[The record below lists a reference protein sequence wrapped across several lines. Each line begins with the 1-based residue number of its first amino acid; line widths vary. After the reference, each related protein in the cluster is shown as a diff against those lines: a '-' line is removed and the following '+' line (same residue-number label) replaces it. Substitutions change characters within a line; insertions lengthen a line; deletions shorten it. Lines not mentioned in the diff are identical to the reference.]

1 MKMKSKRS
9 LGWKYLLVQI
19 VTISLFGTSAVIV
32 GQGLGLVKKNVEQQ
46 DVIQSNVLE
55 VSELISLYKDKEIV
69 LNDYIRSKDE
79 KYIEQI
85 HELSS
90 QFNARIHNV
99 IPTLG
104 TSEQRRALAR
114 IVEDDSKYAT
124 ILTETIAPS
133 VQESSMKQQ
142 QIDAAAIVRNE
153 LIITLS
159 NLLETEKESRGNWLD
174 QTYSQLKGNAIILII
189 SIVISSIVGL
199 TLVLMVSRNMQRSL
213 NQVVQMADQIANKNL
228 WIEDMEYLEDDEI
241 GQISKS
247 MNRMKW
253 TLRQMMEQ
261 ITNTST
267 IVAGESKKLIHY
279 TSFVNEESK
288 EIAVTM
294 QQSASRS
301 ESQAQSSSD
310 LVDRMN
316 HFSKQI
322 VEVVHEK
329 EQSSIHAKKML
340 ILTGEGSMY
349 MESSIEQMSVIDE
362 SINQSLTLVRGV
374 DVKTEQITMIV
385 KVIKD
390 IADQTNLLALNAS
403 IEAAKAGEYGKS
415 FSVVASEVRKL
426 SEQVHASIEH
436 ITTIVVDI
444 QSESKNALFSLDK
457 GYSIVSDGQRLV
469 KTTNETFVQ
478 LNTEIDQ
485 IGMQIERMS
494 SSLDDVMSQ
503 TKVIHQFLE
512 ETTSVSEQ
520 SATGISQ
527 VASTA
532 EQFNRSMGEVEKSVA
547 FLDQEADKLN
557 VMINQFKV

>member
-1 MKMKSKRS
+1 MS
-9 LGWKYLLVQI
+9 
-19 VTISLFGTSAVIV
+19 FP
-32 GQGLGLVKKNVEQQ
+32 
-46 DVIQSNVLE
+46 
-55 VSELISLYKDKEIV
+55 
-69 LNDYIRSKDE
+69 
-79 KYIEQI
+79 
-85 HELSS
+85 S
-90 QFNARIHNV
+90 QFDTRIHNI
-99 IPTLG
+99 IPTLS
-104 TSEQRRALAR
+104 TSEQRQALAR
-114 IVEDDSKYAT
+114 IVEDDSKYTT
-124 ILTETIAPS
+124 ILTEMIAPS
-133 VQESSMKQQ
+133 VRESTMEQQ

-153 LIITLS
+153 LITTLS
-159 NLLETEKESRGNWLD
+159 SLLETEKESRGNWLD

-279 TSFVNEESK
+279 TSFVSEESK

-301 ESQAQSSSD
+301 EAQARSSSD

-340 ILTGEGSMY
+340 TLTGEGSMY
-349 MESSIEQMSVIDE
+349 MGSSIKQMSVIDE
-362 SINQSLTLVRGV
+362 SINQSLTLVKGL
-374 DVKTEQITMIV
+374 DVKTEQISMIV

-403 IEAAKAGEYGKS
+403 IEAARAGENGQS

-444 QSESKNALFSLDK
+444 QSESKNAVFSLDK
-457 GYSIVSDGQRLV
+457 GYSIVTDGQRLV
-469 KTTNETFVQ
+469 TTTNETFVQ
-478 LNTEIDQ
+478 LNAEIDQ

-494 SSLDDVMSQ
+494 LSLDDVMSQ

-512 ETTSVSEQ
+512 ETTSISEQ
-520 SATGISQ
+520 SAIGISQ

-532 EQFNRSMGEVEKSVA
+532 EQFNHSMEEVEKSVA

>member
-1 MKMKSKRS
+1 MKMKSKRG
-9 LGWKYLLVQI
+9 LGWKFLLVQI
-19 VTISLFGTSAVIV
+19 VTISLFGISSVIV

-55 VSELISLYKDKEIV
+55 ISELISLYKSKEII
-69 LNDYIRSKDE
+69 LNHYIHSKDE

-90 QFNARIHNV
+90 QFDARIHSV

-124 ILTETIAPS
+124 ILTEMIAPS
-133 VQESSMKQQ
+133 SMEQQ
-142 QIDAAAIVRNE
+142 QIAAAAIVRNE
-153 LIITLS
+153 LITTLS
-159 NLLETEKESRGNWLD
+159 SLLETEKESRANWLD

-253 TLRQMMEQ
+253 TLRQVMEQ

-279 TSFVNEESK
+279 TSFVSEESK

-301 ESQAQSSSD
+301 ETQARSSSD

-329 EQSSIHAKKML
+329 ERSSIHAKKML
-340 ILTGEGSMY
+340 TLTEEGSMY
-349 MESSIEQMSVIDE
+349 MESSIKQMSVIDE
-362 SINQSLTLVRGV
+362 SINQSLTLVKGL
-374 DVKTEQITMIV
+374 DVRTDQISMIV

-403 IEAAKAGEYGKS
+403 IEAARTGENGRS

-426 SEQVHASIEH
+426 SEQVHASVEH
-436 ITTIVVDI
+436 ITTIVEDI
-444 QSESKNALFSLDK
+444 QSESKSVVFSLDK
-457 GYSIVSDGQRLV
+457 GYGIVTDGQRLMT
-469 KTTNETFVQ
+469 TTNETFVQ
-478 LNTEIDQ
+478 LNAEIDQ

-494 SSLDDVMSQ
+494 LSLDDVMRQ

-512 ETTSVSEQ
+512 ETTSISEQ
-520 SATGISQ
+520 SASGISQ
-527 VASTA
+527 MASTA
-532 EQFNRSMGEVEKSVA
+532 EQFNHSMEEVEKSVT

>member
-1 MKMKSKRS
+1 M
-9 LGWKYLLVQI
+9 
-19 VTISLFGTSAVIV
+19 
-32 GQGLGLVKKNVEQQ
+32 
-46 DVIQSNVLE
+46 
-55 VSELISLYKDKEIV
+55 
-69 LNDYIRSKDE
+69 
-79 KYIEQI
+79 
-85 HELSS
+85 
-90 QFNARIHNV
+90 
-99 IPTLG
+99 
-104 TSEQRRALAR
+104 LAQ
-114 IVEDDSKYAT
+114 IVEDDSKYTT

-133 VQESSMKQQ
+133 IRESSMKQQ

-153 LIITLS
+153 LITTLS
-159 NLLETEKESRGNWLD
+159 SLLETEKESRGNWLD

-279 TSFVNEESK
+279 TSFVSEESK

-301 ESQAQSSSD
+301 EAQAQSSSD

-340 ILTGEGSMY
+340 ILTGEGSRY

-362 SINQSLTLVRGV
+362 SINQSLTLVKGV

-457 GYSIVSDGQRLV
+457 GYSIVTDGQRLV

-478 LNTEIDQ
+478 LNAEIDQ

-512 ETTSVSEQ
+512 ETTSITKQ
-520 SATGISQ
+520 SAIGISQ
-527 VASTA
+527 VASTV
-532 EQFNRSMGEVEKSVA
+532 EQFNHSMEEVEKSVA

>member
-1 MKMKSKRS
+1 MKSKRS

-19 VTISLFGTSAVIV
+19 VTIALFGLSALIV
-32 GQGLGLVKKNVEQQ
+32 GQGLGLIKKDVAQQ
-46 DVIQSNVLE
+46 DVIQSTVLE
-55 VSELISLYKDKEIV
+55 ISELITLYQSKEIV
-69 LNDYIRSKDE
+69 LNDYIRSGDE
-79 KYIEQI
+79 KYIEQF
-85 HELSS
+85 HELSN
-90 QFNARIHNV
+90 QFSTRIHNI
-99 IPTLG
+99 IPTLS
-104 TSEQRRALAR
+104 TSEQKQAFAR
-114 IVEDDSKYAT
+114 IIEDDSKYNT
-124 ILTETIAPS
+124 ILTEMIVPS
-133 VQESSMKQQ
+133 VRESTMDQQ

-153 LIITLS
+153 LLTTLS
-159 NLLETEKESRGNWLD
+159 SLFETEKESRGNWLD
-174 QTYSQLKGNAIILII
+174 QIYSQLKGNSTILIL

-228 WIEDMEYLEDDEI
+228 LIEDMEYFEDDEI

-267 IVAGESKKLIHY
+267 IVAGESKKLIRY
-279 TSFVNEESK
+279 TSFVGDESR

-301 ESQAQSSSD
+301 DAQARSSSD

-316 HFSKQI
+316 HYSKQI
-322 VEVVHEK
+322 LAVVHEK

-340 ILTGEGSMY
+340 TLTGEGSMY
-349 MESSIEQMSVIDE
+349 MESSIKQMSVIDE
-362 SINQSLTLVRGV
+362 SINQSLTLVKGL
-374 DVKTEQITMIV
+374 DVKTEQISMIV

-403 IEAAKAGEYGKS
+403 IEAARAGENGQG

-444 QSESKNALFSLDK
+444 QSESKNAVFSLDK
-457 GYSIVSDGQRLV
+457 GYSIVTDGQRLV
-469 KTTNETFVQ
+469 TTTNETFVQ
-478 LNTEIDQ
+478 LKAEIDQ

-494 SSLDDVMSQ
+494 ASLDDVMGQ

-512 ETTSVSEQ
+512 ETTSISEQ
-520 SATGISQ
+520 SAVGISQ

-532 EQFNRSMGEVEKSVA
+532 EQFNDSMEEVEKSVT
-547 FLDQEADKLN
+547 FLDQETDKLN

>member
-1 MKMKSKRS
+1 MKMKSRRS

-19 VTISLFGTSAVIV
+19 VTISLFGISAFIV
-32 GQGLGLVKKNVEQQ
+32 GQGLGLVKNNVEQQ
-46 DVIQSNVLE
+46 DVMESNVLE
-55 VSELISLYKDKEIV
+55 LSELISLYKSREIV
-69 LNDYIRSKDE
+69 FNDYIRSKDE
-79 KYIEQI
+79 KYIEQF
-85 HELSS
+85 HELSG
-90 QFNARIHNV
+90 QFDTRIHK
-99 IPTLG
+99 IMPTLN
-104 TSEQRRALAR
+104 TSEQRQVLAR
-114 IVEDDSKYAT
+114 IVEDDSKYTT
-124 ILTETIAPS
+124 ILIETIASS
-133 VQESSMKQQ
+133 VRESNTEQ
-142 QIDAAAIVRNE
+142 QIDAATIVRNE
-153 LIITLS
+153 LITTLS
-159 NLLETEKESRGNWLD
+159 SLLETEKESSGNWLD
-174 QTYSQLKGNAIILII
+174 QTYSQLKGNVIILII

-228 WIEDMEYLEDDEI
+228 WIEDMEYFEDDEI

-261 ITNTST
+261 ITETST

-279 TSFVNEESK
+279 TSFVSEESK

-301 ESQAQSSSD
+301 EAQAHSSSD

-322 VEVVHEK
+322 LAVVHEK

-340 ILTGEGSMY
+340 TLTGEGSMY
-349 MESSIEQMSVIDE
+349 MESSIKQMSVIDE
-362 SINQSLTLVRGV
+362 SINQSLTLVKGL
-374 DVKTEQITMIV
+374 DVKTEQISMIV

-403 IEAAKAGEYGKS
+403 IEAAKAGENGQS

-444 QSESKNALFSLDK
+444 QSESKNAVFSLDK
-457 GYSIVSDGQRLV
+457 GYSIVTDGQRLV

-478 LNTEIDQ
+478 LNAEIDQ

-494 SSLDDVMSQ
+494 LSLDDVMSQ

-512 ETTSVSEQ
+512 ETTSISEQ
-520 SATGISQ
+520 SAVGISQ

-532 EQFNRSMGEVEKSVA
+532 EQFNHSMEEVEKSVA

>member
-1 MKMKSKRS
+1 MKMKSKRG

-19 VTISLFGTSAVIV
+19 VIISLFGTSAVIV

-46 DVIQSNVLE
+46 DVIQTNVLE
-55 VSELISLYKDKEIV
+55 VSELISLYKSKEIV

-104 TSEQRRALAR
+104 TSEQRQALAR
-114 IVEDDSKYAT
+114 IVEDDSKYTT

-133 VQESSMKQQ
+133 VRESSMKQQ

-153 LIITLS
+153 LITTLS
-159 NLLETEKESRGNWLD
+159 SLLETEKESRGNWLD
-174 QTYSQLKGNAIILII
+174 QTYSQLKGNANILIV

-279 TSFVNEESK
+279 TSFVSEESK

-301 ESQAQSSSD
+301 EAQAQSSSD
-310 LVDRMN
+310 LVDRMS

-329 EQSSIHAKKML
+329 EQSGIHAKKML
-340 ILTGEGSMY
+340 ILTREGSMY

-362 SINQSLTLVRGV
+362 SINQSLTLVKGV

-457 GYSIVSDGQRLV
+457 GYSIVTDGQRLV

-478 LNTEIDQ
+478 LKTEIDQ

-494 SSLDDVMSQ
+494 LSLDDVMSQ

-512 ETTSVSEQ
+512 ETTSISEQ
-520 SATGISQ
+520 SAIGISQ
-527 VASTA
+527 VASTV
-532 EQFNRSMGEVEKSVA
+532 EQFNHSMEEVEKSVA